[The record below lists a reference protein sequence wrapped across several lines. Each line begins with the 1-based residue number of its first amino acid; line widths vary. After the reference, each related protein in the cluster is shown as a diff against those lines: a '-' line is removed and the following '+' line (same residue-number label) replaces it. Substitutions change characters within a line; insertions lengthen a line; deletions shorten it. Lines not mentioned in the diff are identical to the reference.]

1 MLTKAHNMFT
11 TLFASLATFR
21 FRLYCSNKVPLVVER
36 NNGGVLNVVCKGL
49 PSRRIEIDLANS
61 INVTPKLNQGS
72 NMNLALSR
80 SLVFLSL
87 VVALQS
93 WNPCNGIALTLESA
107 SMSTLSSNPWISSS
121 STMRLLF

>member
-1 MLTKAHNMFT
+1 
-11 TLFASLATFR
+11 
-21 FRLYCSNKVPLVVER
+21 
-36 NNGGVLNVVCKGL
+36 VVCKGL